1 MNIII
6 TGASKGIGRAV
17 AEKFAANGYT
27 LFLCARKEA
36 PLAALAKEL
45 KTQYPGST
53 VRYIPCD
60 VSIKEEV
67 LRFAAWVLSKTSA
80 PGILVNNAGIFTP
93 GNVHDEADGL
103 LERMMETNLYSAYYL
118 SRALLPAMMA
128 QKSGHIFNICSIASL
143 KAYPN
148 GGSYSITKYALAGL
162 TANLRHEMKPHGI
175 KLTAVFPGAAYTGS
189 WENSGIS
196 RDRFMEA
203 ADIAEMI
210 YSASRLSPQACV
222 EEIVM
227 RPQLGDI

>member
-45 KTQYPGST
+45 ETQYPGST
-53 VRYIPCD
+53 VHYIPCD
-60 VSIKEEV
+60 VSIQEEV

-93 GNVHDEADGL
+93 GNVYDEADGL